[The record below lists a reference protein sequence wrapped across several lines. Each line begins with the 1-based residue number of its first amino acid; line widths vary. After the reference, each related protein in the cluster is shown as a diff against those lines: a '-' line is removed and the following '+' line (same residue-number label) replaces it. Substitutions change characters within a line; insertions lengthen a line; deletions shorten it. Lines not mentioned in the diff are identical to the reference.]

1 MPPQTR
7 PEPTALGYVPALDG
21 IRGFAVLAVFGHH
34 LDIGWLTGGFFG
46 VDIFFALS
54 GFLITA
60 LLLEEHA
67 RHGSISLREFFR
79 RRFWRLYPA
88 LVVLVAVS
96 AASAAL
102 RDDVGFGRIAL
113 VVAAT
118 LTYQSNWL
126 LIADPNSWVG
136 GLGHTWSLAVEVH
149 FYFLWA
155 TTLVLA
161 IRRWGLRLRALLRFA
176 LIIAVASELWRII
189 VWATTTGTGH
199 AYAGTDTRLDSL
211 FFGVAAALLRF
222 DTLTNPSANSI
233 ARLTNGKVRALELGL
248 AFGIGWLIYDTEPF
262 SAGAFAGGFGFV
274 GGATALLILIT
285 LHHPASLL
293 ARPLR
298 NGLLVWF
305 GQISYSLYLWH
316 LPVTKLVTAERLT
329 FFDTGE
335 WFVTLVRVLVSLS
348 LATASYYFIERAFL
362 NRRRRPRTPVA
373 STSST
378 HPDGGDLRQG

>member
-1 MPPQTR
+1 MPQQTLPQ
-7 PEPTALGYVPALDG
+7 PNVLGYVPALDG
-21 IRGFAVLAVFGHH
+21 IRGIAVLAVFGHH
-34 LDIGWLTGGFFG
+34 LDLRWLQGGFFG

-54 GFLITA
+54 GFLITT

-67 RHGSISLREFFR
+67 RHGSICLHEFFR

-96 AASAAL
+96 AASAF
-102 RDDVGFGRIAL
+102 RRPDVGLDRIAL

-126 LIADPNSWVG
+126 LIADRNAWVG

-149 FYFLWA
+149 FYFLWS

-161 IRRWGLRLRALLRFA
+161 IRRWGLRVRALLGFA
-176 LIIAVASELWRII
+176 LIIAVTSELWRII
-189 VWATTTGTGH
+189 VWAATTDNGH

-222 DTLTNPSANSI
+222 DYLPNPSANPI
-233 ARLTNGKVRALELGL
+233 ARLTRAKVRAVELGL
-248 AFGIGWLIYDTEPF
+248 ALGVGWLIYETEPF

-274 GGATALLILIT
+274 GGATSFLILIT
-285 LHHPASLL
+285 LLHPASLL

-298 NGLLVWF
+298 NDVLVWL
-305 GQISYSLYLWH
+305 GQISYPLYLWH
-316 LPVTKLVTAERLT
+316 LPVKKFITPERLAL
-329 FFDTGE
+329 FDTGE
-335 WFVTLVRVLVSLS
+335 WFITLVRVLVSIS
-348 LATASYYFIERAFL
+348 LAAVSYYFIERAFL
-362 NRRRRPRTPVA
+362 HLPCRPQ
-373 STSST
+373 STAL
-378 HPDGGDLRQG
+378 PAR